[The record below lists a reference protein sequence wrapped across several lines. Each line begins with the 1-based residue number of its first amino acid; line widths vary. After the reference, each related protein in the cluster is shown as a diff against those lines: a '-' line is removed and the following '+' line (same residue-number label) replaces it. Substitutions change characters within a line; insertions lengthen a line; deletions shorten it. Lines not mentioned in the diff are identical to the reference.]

1 MEDPRNILAEKTNT
15 FYKSYPQDLTKHY
28 VSYQKGTIRL
38 DGRPVVLSQ
47 HAIGEEIRLSSTLF
61 DAGGL
66 LVHINYKNT
75 SADIGKYATY
85 QCTECLIFEKKCFVA
100 DGVIKCIDCLYN
112 VVEKFELPHLRPTVM
127 IGGEFSDKLFVKN
140 KGLVMSG
147 YNVYILGSHLN
158 DDLESYV
165 DCNQRYNK
173 FGLPNK
179 PLLIV
184 NIPDSEYHQTPKKE
198 IETYRYETI
207 IKDDYKYAS
216 KPDFVYNF
224 CKQSKLSTADTRNHL
239 PAKLATPAW
248 ALVRYVC
255 EMMRE
260 NFKVI
265 TSYRLYGR
273 DGIPTT
279 VTVDTRVSKEMFNS
293 SVTEFGHYFLWFEVF
308 ILYKAICKVLNNGD
322 IALNLEDV
330 IIALSGR
337 RLGSKTS
344 PTDNVFQY
352 SSEKLFFNNIDLLT
366 NTPTSEPVD
375 KLERFSFM
383 NAAEKLTQVG
393 DFVVQKI
400 SAMQNSNHII
410 FQTGK
415 RAGLYIMYTF
425 HGINGMGKI
434 FDTRLNKTDTI
445 NLNGGA
451 LVVDGGS
458 VASRFKLQLDRENIK
473 EDMVLTVI
481 TSYWLLPIKRVV

>member
-1 MEDPRNILAEKTNT
+1 M
-15 FYKSYPQDLTKHY
+15 
-28 VSYQKGTIRL
+28 
-38 DGRPVVLSQ
+38 
-47 HAIGEEIRLSSTLF
+47 
-61 DAGGL
+61 

-265 TSYRLYGR
+265 STSLFIIDCGIAVFPAKRKFLFTPQLPVDVLAKRMILR
-273 DGIPTT
+273 DASEDSNAHKE
-279 VTVDTRVSKEMFNS
+279 VDTTYLEELEKK
-293 SVTEFGHYFLWFEVF
+293 
-308 ILYKAICKVLNNGD
+308 IAIF
-322 IALNLEDV
+322 
-330 IIALSGR
+330 
-337 RLGSKTS
+337 KTLI
-344 PTDNVFQY
+344 
-352 SSEKLFFNNIDLLT
+352 E
-366 NTPTSEPVD
+366 
-375 KLERFSFM
+375 
-383 NAAEKLTQVG
+383 
-393 DFVVQKI
+393 
-400 SAMQNSNHII
+400 
-410 FQTGK
+410 
-415 RAGLYIMYTF
+415 
-425 HGINGMGKI
+425 
-434 FDTRLNKTDTI
+434 
-445 NLNGGA
+445 
-451 LVVDGGS
+451 
-458 VASRFKLQLDRENIK
+458 
-473 EDMVLTVI
+473 
-481 TSYWLLPIKRVV
+481 